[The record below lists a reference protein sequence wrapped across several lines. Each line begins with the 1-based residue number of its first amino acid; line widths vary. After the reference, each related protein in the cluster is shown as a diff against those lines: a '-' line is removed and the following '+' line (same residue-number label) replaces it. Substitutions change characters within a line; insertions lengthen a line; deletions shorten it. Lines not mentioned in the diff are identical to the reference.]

1 MFLKTLHGADRNAVR
16 RADHGIKVRG
26 LRENSLHTPVSG
38 FCGEFRDLRPLRR
51 DLNSSLRCR
60 LTDSV
65 EALLSDSDILL
76 QHPDIGQLSSSG
88 RKHVLCERTPR
99 PVIVVVNA
107 GISAQLLS
115 HNYNG
120 DRHIFQ
126 DLPVLSRED
135 SGDKNHAVHT
145 VVGKNTKK
153 FQFLFRIVIS
163 RRKKH
168 FISARIE
175 RRSDPGHNA

>member
-1 MFLKTLHGADRNAVR
+1 MPSVAQITA
-16 RADHGIKVRG
+16 
-26 LRENSLHTPVSG
+26 SMSG
-38 FCGEFRDLRPLRR
+38 FAESILLIQRCPDFRDLRPLRR

-99 PVIVVVNA
+99 PVIIVVNA
-107 GISAQLLS
+107 GISAKLLS
-115 HNYNG
+115 HDHNG
-120 DRHIFQ
+120 NCHVLQ
-126 DLPVLSRED
+126 DLSVLLRKNG
-135 SGDKNHAVHT
+135 GDENHTVHAVIR
-145 VVGKNTKK
+145 KNAKK
-153 FQFLFRIVIS
+153 LQFLFRIVIS

-175 RRSDPGHNA
+175 CRSDPGHNA